1 MIQKTGFPRIKR
13 WSCFR
18 NTRNRI
24 FVFLFIFLCLH
35 WHVYIN
41 VRESVKITIKTQ
53 EKTAVNWLWSFTLST
68 ITTVM
73 WHWKEKRKDT
83 SAILFYISEPW
94 KCNLQAIHCHC
105 QGSNIL
111 FQVPH
116 VFSWIVIE
124 RSENMKE
131 KKKQR
136 EKERERIS
144 SNVNSKNF
152 HSMKR
157 RKAKRLY
164 FLVKKLN

>member
-1 MIQKTGFPRIKR
+1 MSEKVSKSQSRLKKKHR
-13 WSCFR
+13 WIGSD
-18 NTRNRI
+18 
-24 FVFLFIFLCLH
+24 L
-35 WHVYIN
+35 
-41 VRESVKITIKTQ
+41 
-53 EKTAVNWLWSFTLST
+53 SFHSNIMHKNLMADTLST
-68 ITTVM
+68 KTTVM

-131 KKKQR
+131 KKSR
-136 EKERERIS
+136 ERERERIS

-152 HSMKR
+152 HSIKR

>member
-1 MIQKTGFPRIKR
+1 
-13 WSCFR
+13 
-18 NTRNRI
+18 
-24 FVFLFIFLCLH
+24 
-35 WHVYIN
+35 
-41 VRESVKITIKTQ
+41 
-53 EKTAVNWLWSFTLST
+53 
-68 ITTVM
+68 
-73 WHWKEKRKDT
+73 
-83 SAILFYISEPW
+83 
-94 KCNLQAIHCHC
+94 
-105 QGSNIL
+105 
-111 FQVPH
+111 
-116 VFSWIVIE
+116 VIE